1 MGCVYYY
8 TLTQGRHPFGHPFH
22 RQANILSGHQDLA
35 GLQAEE
41 QHTQVSLLE
50 RMLASEPVD
59 RPPCTALLRHPVFWG
74 HEKVLAFLQEVSDR
88 VDKEEEGSVVLAAVE
103 RNGKA
108 VTQGDWHSL
117 LEPAVREDLRKHRS
131 YRGRSVRDLLRA
143 IRNKKHHYREL
154 TEDAK
159 MLYGKMPGEFTDYWV
174 SRFPLLVNHSYLA
187 MQCVKYENN
196 FSRYYHKDYDYVP
209 IPHRSEANIKRE
221 TDLDALDVDL
231 ISPKFRARGEEEEV
245 ESPQSLV
252 SSWSQLDSGPNS
264 R

>member
-1 MGCVYYY
+1 MG
-8 TLTQGRHPFGHPFH
+8 
-22 RQANILSGHQDLA
+22 
-35 GLQAEE
+35 
-41 QHTQVSLLE
+41 
-50 RMLASEPVD
+50 
-59 RPPCTALLRHPVFWG
+59 
-74 HEKVLAFLQEVSDR
+74 
-88 VDKEEEGSVVLAAVE
+88 
-103 RNGKA
+103 
-108 VTQGDWHSL
+108 
-117 LEPAVREDLRKHRS
+117 
-131 YRGRSVRDLLRA
+131 A

-231 ISPKFRARGEEEEV
+231 ISPKFLARGEEV
-245 ESPQSLV
+245 ESPQSAQSLV
-252 SSWSQLDSGPNS
+252 SSWSQLDSVTNCRLEELCLPDTEDLLSCQADLEAKIPEPIITQVSDLDNNQEIQEKLSPNNCDINS
-264 R
+264 DEKEINVEDEEEEEN